1 MIKSNSEYN
10 DIKTST
16 YAMIKLLTSY
26 FKKIRLKKFLSFLE
40 LLSNDRTCNY

>member
-16 YAMIKLLTSY
+16 YAMFKLLTSY
-26 FKKIRLKKFLSFLE
+26 LKKIRLKKCFIFF
-40 LLSNDRTCNY
+40 RTAQQ